1 MSKKSLLNENT
12 IRRFMKL
19 ASIGPLTEDFVDKQ
33 QSDQPEEEIEEGYGM
48 PAARDEEPLEDLPA
62 PEGEVPEELPEVEP
76 EEEVPGLEPEVGE
89 GTDLGLSP
97 EAAEEVAEKLA
108 SGFAEVVQ
116 DALGVEGLLSVEK
129 EGEGEGEMDLGAEE
143 ELPPLEGEEEAFPPA
158 GEEGL
163 PPTEEEPV
171 MQESVINELA
181 KRVTKRLM
189 QQGREK
195 KVKEKYPDTLS
206 EQIVDRI
213 FSSSKTK

>member
-33 QSDQPEEEIEEGYGM
+33 VKTEEEIEEGYGM
-48 PAARDEEPLEDLPA
+48 PGARDEEGLEEPPLPA
-62 PEGEVPEELPEVEP
+62 PEEEEGMPELPPVEP
-76 EEEVPGLEPEVGE
+76 EEEVPGMEPEE
-89 GTDLGLSP
+89 GVSDLGLTP

-116 DALGVEGLLSVEK
+116 DALGVEGLLTVEK
-129 EGEGEGEMDLGAEE
+129 EGEEEVDLGAEE
-143 ELPPLEGEEEAFPPA
+143 EFPAPEEELPAPEGEEVP
-158 GEEGL
+158 GL
-163 PPTEEEPV
+163 EPEVEEEPM

-181 KRVTKRLM
+181 KRVTERLM
-189 QQGREK
+189 QQGKEK
-195 KVKEKYPDTLS
+195 KAKEKYIDKLS
-206 EQIVDRI
+206 DQIVKRI